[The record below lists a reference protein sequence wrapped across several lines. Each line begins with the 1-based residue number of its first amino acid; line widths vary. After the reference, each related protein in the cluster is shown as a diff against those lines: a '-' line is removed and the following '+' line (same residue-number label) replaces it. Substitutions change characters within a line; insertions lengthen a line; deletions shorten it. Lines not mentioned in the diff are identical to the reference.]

1 MPPLLDDARRAL
13 DAVPLNTGFARAAMD
28 VSGVTP
34 WVDRDR
40 DPRAFH
46 VVHPYG
52 MSLVWG
58 PAVGEA
64 RDAVLAHLAAR
75 RAAGHE
81 EWLQVDP
88 RWASPGWDDA
98 LGAVP
103 LATTAA
109 PPAPGSVVRHTR
121 VNFTSDPEAHGA
133 RLGAL
138 RPPGGWRVR
147 RATAEDFGWSG
158 GVVPSGF
165 WPDAT
170 SFLAHGGGTVVERDE
185 DGRTGAMAFTSYRT
199 GDDLEL
205 GVETDAASRRLGLA
219 SAAAAAML
227 ADVLAAGLTPV
238 WSCREDNVGSARL
251 AARLGFTPTTRTPYY
266 HLLPW

>member
-1 MPPLLDDARRAL
+1 MPLLLDHARRAL
-13 DAVPLNTGFARAAMD
+13 DAVPLNVGFARAALD
-28 VSGVTP
+28 VAGVTP
-34 WVDRDR
+34 WADRER

-46 VVHPYG
+46 VAHPYG

-58 PAVGEA
+58 AAAGEV
-64 RDAVLAHLAAR
+64 RDAVAAHLAAR

-81 EWLQVDP
+81 EWLQIDP
-88 RWASPGWDDA
+88 RWTTPAWDDV

-103 LATTAA
+103 LEVAGDR
-109 PPAPGSVVRHTR
+109 PAPGSVVRHTR
-121 VNFTSDPEAHGA
+121 VNFACDPAAHRA

-138 RPPGGWRVR
+138 RPPEGWRTR
-147 RATAEDFGWSG
+147 RATEADFARSG
-158 GVVPSGF
+158 AVVPSGF
-165 WPDAT
+165 WPDAA
-170 SFLAHGGGTVVERDE
+170 SFLAHGGGTVVERD
-185 DGRTGAMAFTSYRT
+185 GRVGAIAFTSYRT

-205 GVETDAASRRLGLA
+205 GIETDPAFRRQGLA

-227 ADVLAAGLTPV
+227 ADVLDAGLTPV

-251 AARLGFTPTTRTPYY
+251 AQRLGFTPSSRTPYY

>member
-1 MPPLLDDARRAL
+1 MPPLLDHARHAL
-13 DAVPLNTGFARAAMD
+13 GAVPLNVGFARAAMD
-28 VSGVTP
+28 VAGAVP
-34 WVDRDR
+34 WADREH

-64 RDAVLAHLAAR
+64 RDAVVAHLAAR

-88 RWASPGWDDA
+88 RWTAPDWDDA

-103 LATTAA
+103 LAEAGA
-109 PPAPGSVVRHTR
+109 HPARGAVVRHTR
-121 VNFTSDPEAHGA
+121 LNFTSDPDAHRA

-138 RPPGGWRVR
+138 RPPDGWRAR
-147 RATAEDFGWSG
+147 RATAEDFAWAGA
-158 GVVPSGF
+158 VVPSGF
-165 WPDAT
+165 WPDAA
-170 SFLAHGGGTVVERDE
+170 SFLAHGGGTVVERD
-185 DGRTGAMAFTSYRT
+185 GRTGAIAFTSYRT
-199 GDDLEL
+199 GEDLEL
-205 GVETDAASRRLGLA
+205 GIETDPAYRRQGLA

-227 ADVLAAGLTPV
+227 ADVLDAGLTPV

-251 AARLGFTPTTRTPYY
+251 ALRLGFTPSTRTPYY